1 MRRRANC
8 AVRPKCAA
16 RPPSAGRIGPSKW
29 IARFQARSRER
40 REIMADMDD
49 LLYFNGID
57 GATGE
62 YETPPLTL
70 EQLSKVAQGGKV
82 EKPVEGLVN
91 YIPKEGVDPKDLSTA
106 GWGVIFAFA
115 DQDKVPAIQEAL
127 APLLDHRRAQ
137 AARVKQHYYKEYVG
151 AAAYRPNESKS
162 DFLARHGVGPGPADP
177 DKVPYYLLIVGD
189 PESIP
194 YRFQYQLDVQY
205 AVGRIH
211 FDTLEEYARY
221 AQSVVLAEQQP
232 PFLPR
237 RATFFG
243 VSNPHDR
250 ATTLSPHK
258 LINPLALEIAED
270 QKQNQWQV
278 KSFLAEQATK
288 A

>member
-1 MRRRANC
+1 
-8 AVRPKCAA
+8 
-16 RPPSAGRIGPSKW
+16 
-29 IARFQARSRER
+29 
-40 REIMADMDD
+40 MADMDD

-62 YETPPLTL
+62 YATPPLTL

-82 EKPVEGLVN
+82 EKPVEGQVN

-243 VSNPHDR
+243 VSNPDDR
-250 ATTLSPHK
+250 ATSLSAQKLVKPLAASVAADKPNWAVTTLSP
-258 LINPLALEIAED
+258 EE
-270 QKQNQWQV
+270 
-278 KSFLAEQATK
+278 STK
-288 A
+288 ARLG